1 MRADLAS
8 ELKSL
13 RLYGM
18 ASAWDDLL
26 GQGESAALQSARWLL
41 EPLLQ
46 TEGVNRAMRAGYFHL
61 LDILAR
67 PTLMIFGFFLTILLI
82 NAVFGFVGTGLKIVF
97 ASEMQGTVAGP
108 ASALGMIVITMGV
121 IYAVANKSV
130 HLISTVPQT
139 VMRWLGQAMGVDTGG
154 IEVERQS
161 HAYVGGIVGRA
172 RNPMA
177 GVGRGKAPADGGGG
191 GGGGGVE
198 LSDKSANDIGRAVAR
213 HMNGEGGGSTGPG
226 GNSKAIAESSRNT
239 GTPT

>member
-41 EPLLQ
+41 EPRLQ
-46 TEGVNRAMRAGYFHL
+46 AEGMDRAMRAGYFHL

-82 NAVFGFVGTGLKIVF
+82 NAVFGFVGTGLKIAF

-177 GVGRGKAPADGGGG
+177 GVGKAGGQESQAD
-191 GGGGGVE
+191 
-198 LSDKSANDIGRAVAR
+198 AIGRAVAR
-213 HMNGEGGGSTGPG
+213 HMKGGGEGGEGGGSTGPG